1 MKKIIRI
8 IILLFI
14 VGSMG
19 CVFIEAEGIKYS
31 RWFGD
36 QELTDFKLIKTADS
50 LEVEFSKQKGTE
62 SKLVDAVNEL
72 IKRLPVIPQ

>member
-31 RWFGD
+31 RYFGG
-36 QELTDFKLIKTADS
+36 QEITGFKLKKTAKT

-62 SKLVDAVNEL
+62 SKLVEAVNEL
-72 IKRLPVIPQ
+72 IKRLPVP